1 MIKIN
6 KVLLIGRLTA
16 NPELKYTTSNN
27 AVTTFSIAVDRNFKN
42 EDGNKEADFINIVAW
57 NKKAEL
63 IHQYLKKGDR
73 VGISGRLQVRKYQ
86 NERGENRY
94 VTEVVA
100 DEVEFLNSKKS
111 EEKPVEVQNNQTL
124 EEKVNSNKP
133 YEDFARD
140 HQEEFAYKDDDD
152 YDIHFRGQ
160 YDRKY

>member
-42 EDGNKEADFINIVAW
+42 ENGNKETDFINIVAW

-73 VGISGRLQVRKYQ
+73 VGIVGRLQVRKYQ

-133 YEDFARD
+133 YEDFARE
-140 HQEEFAYKDDDD
+140 HQEEFAYTDDNDSEMP
-152 YDIHFRGQ
+152 F
-160 YDRKY
+160 

>member
-6 KVLLIGRLTA
+6 RIVLIGRLTA
-16 NPELKYTTSNN
+16 NPELRYTANN
-27 AVTTFSIAVDRNFKN
+27 TAVTSFTLAVDRNFKN
-42 EDGNKEADFINIVAW
+42 ENGNKEADFINIVAW

-94 VTEVVA
+94 VTEVIA

-111 EEKPVEVQNNQTL
+111 GFNEKSPVKS

-133 YEDFARD
+133 YEDFAKD
-140 HQEEFAYKDDDD
+140 HQEELSYIDDMGNELP
-152 YDIHFRGQ
+152 F
-160 YDRKY
+160 

>member
-6 KVLLIGRLTA
+6 RIVLIGRLTA
-16 NPELKYTTSNN
+16 NPELRYTTNN
-27 AVTTFSIAVDRNFKN
+27 IAITSFTLAVDRNFKN
-42 EDGNKEADFINIVAW
+42 ENGNKEADFINIVAW

-63 IHQYLKKGDR
+63 IHHYLKKGDR

-100 DEVEFLNSKKS
+100 EEVEFLNSKKS
-111 EEKPVEVQNNQTL
+111 GLDEKSPVKSEDNRTL
-124 EEKVNSNKP
+124 EEKINSNKP

-140 HQEEFAYKDDDD
+140 HQEEFAYTDEEN
-152 YDIHFRGQ
+152 YEYPF
-160 YDRKY
+160 

>member
-6 KVLLIGRLTA
+6 RIVLTGRLTA
-16 NPELKYTTSNN
+16 NPELRYTTNN
-27 AVTTFSIAVDRNFKN
+27 TAVTTFSIAVDRNFKN

-73 VGISGRLQVRKYQ
+73 VGIGGRLQVRKYQ

-111 EEKPVEVQNNQTL
+111 GLDEKGPVKSEDNRTL

-133 YEDFARD
+133 YEDFARE
-140 HQEEFAYKDDDD
+140 HQEELSYVDDDD
-152 YDIHFRGQ
+152 NSLPF
-160 YDRKY
+160 

>member
-6 KVLLIGRLTA
+6 RVVLIGRLTA
-16 NPELKYTTSNN
+16 NPELRFTTSNN

-63 IHQYLKKGDR
+63 IHHYLKKGDR
-73 VGISGRLQVRKYQ
+73 VGIVGRLQVRKYQ

-111 EEKPVEVQNNQTL
+111 GLDEKSPVKSEENRTL

-140 HQEEFAYKDDDD
+140 HQEEFAYTDEEN
-152 YDIHFRGQ
+152 YEYPF
-160 YDRKY
+160 

>member
-6 KVLLIGRLTA
+6 KIVLTGRLTA
-16 NPELKYTTSNN
+16 NPELRYTASNT
-27 AVTTFSIAVDRNFKN
+27 AVTSFTLAVDRNFKN
-42 EDGNKEADFINIVAW
+42 ENGNKEADFINIVAW

-100 DEVEFLNSKKS
+100 EEIEFLNSKKS
-111 EEKPVEVQNNQTL
+111 GLDEKSPVKSEDNRTI

-133 YEDFARD
+133 FEDFARE
-140 HQEEFAYKDDDD
+140 HQEELSYVDDDD
-152 YDIHFRGQ
+152 NEMPF
-160 YDRKY
+160 

>member
-1 MIKIN
+1 MN

-42 EDGNKEADFINIVAW
+42 ENGNKEADFINIVAW

-73 VGISGRLQVRKYQ
+73 VGIVGRLQVRKYQ

-100 DEVEFLNSKKS
+100 DEVEFLNSKKP
-111 EEKPVEVQNNQTL
+111 EEKPVAVQNNQTL
-124 EEKVNSNKP
+124 EEKVNSN
-133 YEDFARD
+133 
-140 HQEEFAYKDDDD
+140 
-152 YDIHFRGQ
+152 
-160 YDRKY
+160 

>member
-1 MIKIN
+1 MN
-6 KVLLIGRLTA
+6 KAVLIGRLTA
-16 NPELKYTTSNN
+16 NPELRYTTNN
-27 AVTTFSIAVDRNFKN
+27 IAITSFTLAVDRNFKN
-42 EDGNKEADFINIVAW
+42 ESGNKEADFINVVAW

-73 VGISGRLQVRKYQ
+73 VGIGGRLQVRKYQ

-100 DEVEFLNSKKS
+100 DEVEFSNSKKP
-111 EEKPVEVQNNQTL
+111 EEKPVAVQNNQTL

-140 HQEEFAYKDDDD
+140 HQEELSYVDDDD
-152 YDIHFRGQ
+152 NSLPF
-160 YDRKY
+160 

>member
-6 KVLLIGRLTA
+6 RVVLIGRLTA
-16 NPELKYTTSNN
+16 NPELRYTANN
-27 AVTTFSIAVDRNFKN
+27 TAVTSFTLAVDRNFKN
-42 EDGNKEADFINIVAW
+42 ENGNKEADFINVVAW

-73 VGISGRLQVRKYQ
+73 VGIGGRLQVRKYQ

-111 EEKPVEVQNNQTL
+111 GLDEKSPVKSEDNRTL
-124 EEKVNSNKP
+124 EEKINSNKP

-140 HQEEFAYKDDDD
+140 HQEEFNYVDDDNSLP
-152 YDIHFRGQ
+152 F
-160 YDRKY
+160 

>member
-6 KVLLIGRLTA
+6 RIVLIGRLTA
-16 NPELKYTTSNN
+16 NPELRYTTNN
-27 AVTTFSIAVDRNFKN
+27 IAITSFTLAVDRNFKN
-42 EDGNKEADFINIVAW
+42 ESGNKEADFINIVAW

-73 VGISGRLQVRKYQ
+73 LGISGRLQVRKYQ
-86 NERGENRY
+86 NGRGENRY

-111 EEKPVEVQNNQTL
+111 GLDEKSPVKSEDNRTL

-140 HQEEFAYKDDDD
+140 HQEEFNYVDDEEE
-152 YDIHFRGQ
+152 YPF
-160 YDRKY
+160 

>member
-16 NPELKYTTSNN
+16 NPELRYTTSNN

-42 EDGNKEADFINIVAW
+42 ENGNKEADFINIVAW

-100 DEVEFLNSKKS
+100 EEIEFLNSKKS
-111 EEKPVEVQNNQTL
+111 GLDEKSPVKSEENQTL

-140 HQEEFAYKDDDD
+140 HQEEFAYTDEEN
-152 YDIHFRGQ
+152 YEYPF
-160 YDRKY
+160 

>member
-1 MIKIN
+1 MN

-16 NPELKYTTSNN
+16 NSELKYTTSNN

>member
-1 MIKIN
+1 MN

-16 NPELKYTTSNN
+16 NPELRYTTSNN
-27 AVTTFSIAVDRNFKN
+27 AVTTFSIAIDRNFKN

-73 VGISGRLQVRKYQ
+73 VGIGGRLQVRKYQ

-111 EEKPVEVQNNQTL
+111 GLDEKSPVKSEENRTI

-140 HQEEFAYKDDDD
+140 HQEEFAYTDEEN
-152 YDIHFRGQ
+152 YEYPF
-160 YDRKY
+160 

>member
-6 KVLLIGRLTA
+6 RVVLIGRLTA
-16 NPELKYTTSNN
+16 NPELRFTASNN

-73 VGISGRLQVRKYQ
+73 VGIGGRLQVRKYQ

-111 EEKPVEVQNNQTL
+111 GLDEKSPVKSEDNRTL

-140 HQEEFAYKDDDD
+140 HQEEFAYTDEEN
-152 YDIHFRGQ
+152 YEYPF
-160 YDRKY
+160 

>member
-6 KVLLIGRLTA
+6 RIVLIGRLTA
-16 NPELKYTTSNN
+16 NPELRYTTNN
-27 AVTTFSIAVDRNFKN
+27 TAVTSFTLAVDRNFKN
-42 EDGNKEADFINIVAW
+42 ENGNKEADFINIVAW

-73 VGISGRLQVRKYQ
+73 LGISGRLQVRKYQ

-100 DEVEFLNSKKS
+100 EEIEFLNIKKSGLDEKSPVKS
-111 EEKPVEVQNNQTL
+111 EENRTL

-133 YEDFARD
+133 YEEFARD
-140 HQEEFAYKDDDD
+140 HQEEFNYVDDGEE
-152 YDIHFRGQ
+152 YPF
-160 YDRKY
+160 

>member
-1 MIKIN
+1 MN

-42 EDGNKEADFINIVAW
+42 ENGNKEADFINIVAW

-73 VGISGRLQVRKYQ
+73 VGIVGRLQVRKYQ

-100 DEVEFLNSKKS
+100 DEVEFLNSKKP
-111 EEKPVEVQNNQTL
+111 EEKPVAVQNNQTL

-133 YEDFARD
+133 YEDFAKD
-140 HQEEFAYKDDDD
+140 HQEELSYVDDDD
-152 YDIHFRGQ
+152 NSLPF
-160 YDRKY
+160 

>member
-1 MIKIN
+1 MN

-16 NPELKYTTSNN
+16 NPELRYTTSNN
-27 AVTTFSIAVDRNFKN
+27 AVTTFSIAIDRNFKN

-73 VGISGRLQVRKYQ
+73 IGISGRLQVRKYQ

-111 EEKPVEVQNNQTL
+111 GLDEKSPVKSEDNRTL
-124 EEKVNSNKP
+124 EEKINSNKP

-140 HQEEFAYKDDDD
+140 HQEEFAYTDEEN
-152 YDIHFRGQ
+152 YEYPF
-160 YDRKY
+160 

>member
-6 KVLLIGRLTA
+6 RIVLIGRLTA
-16 NPELKYTTSNN
+16 NPELCYTTNN
-27 AVTTFSIAVDRNFKN
+27 TAVTSFTLAVERNFKN
-42 EDGNKEADFINIVAW
+42 ESGNKEADFINIVAW

-73 VGISGRLQVRKYQ
+73 VGIGGRLQVRKYQ

-111 EEKPVEVQNNQTL
+111 GLDEKSPVKSEDNRTL

-133 YEDFARD
+133 YEEFARD
-140 HQEEFAYKDDDD
+140 HQEEFNYVDDEEE
-152 YDIHFRGQ
+152 YPF
-160 YDRKY
+160 

>member
-63 IHQYLKKGDR
+63 IHEYVTKGDLIG
-73 VGISGRLQVRKYQ
+73 VFGRLQVRSYQ
-86 NERGENRY
+86 NERGENRR
-94 VTEVVA
+94 VTEVVL
-100 DEVEFLNSKKS
+100 EEIEFLKNKPK
-111 EEKPVEVQNNQTL
+111 EETATSHQNNQTL

-133 YEDFARD
+133 YADFARE
-140 HQEEFAYKDDDD
+140 HQEEFNYVDDEEE
-152 YDIHFRGQ
+152 YPF
-160 YDRKY
+160 

>member
-1 MIKIN
+1 MN

-16 NPELKYTTSNN
+16 NPELRYTTNN
-27 AVTTFSIAVDRNFKN
+27 TAVTSFTLAVDRNFKN

-73 VGISGRLQVRKYQ
+73 VGIGGRLQVRKYQ

-100 DEVEFLNSKKS
+100 DEVEFLNSKKP

-124 EEKVNSNKP
+124 EEKINSNKP

-140 HQEEFAYKDDDD
+140 HQEEFNYIDDEEE
-152 YDIHFRGQ
+152 YPF
-160 YDRKY
+160 

>member
-6 KVLLIGRLTA
+6 RIVLIGRLTA
-16 NPELKYTTSNN
+16 NPELRYTANN
-27 AVTTFSIAVDRNFKN
+27 TAVTSFTLAVDRNFKN
-42 EDGNKEADFINIVAW
+42 ENGNKEADFINIVAW

-73 VGISGRLQVRKYQ
+73 LGISGRLQVRKYQ

-94 VTEVVA
+94 VTEIIA

-111 EEKPVEVQNNQTL
+111 GLDEKSPVKSEDNRTL

-133 YEDFARD
+133 YEEFARD
-140 HQEEFAYKDDDD
+140 HQEEFNYVDDGEE
-152 YDIHFRGQ
+152 YPF
-160 YDRKY
+160 

>member
-1 MIKIN
+1 MNKIILVGN
-6 KVLLIGRLTA
+6 VCNEIEIR
-16 NPELKYTTSNN
+16 YTSNN
-27 AVTTFSIAVDRNFKN
+27 TPVTTFSIAVDRNFKN
-42 EDGNKEADFINIVAW
+42 ENGNKDADFINIVAW

-63 IHQYLKKGDR
+63 IHHYLKKGDR

-100 DEVEFLNSKKS
+100 EEVEFLNSKKS
-111 EEKPVEVQNNQTL
+111 GLDEKSPVKSEENQTL

-140 HQEEFAYKDDDD
+140 HQEEFAYTDEEN
-152 YDIHFRGQ
+152 YEYPF
-160 YDRKY
+160 

>member
-1 MIKIN
+1 MN

-42 EDGNKEADFINIVAW
+42 ENGNKEADFINIVAW

-73 VGISGRLQVRKYQ
+73 VGIVGRLQVRKYQ

-133 YEDFARD
+133 YEDFARE
-140 HQEEFAYKDDDD
+140 HQEEFAYTDDNDSEMP
-152 YDIHFRGQ
+152 F
-160 YDRKY
+160 

>member
-6 KVLLIGRLTA
+6 RVVLIGRLTA
-16 NPELKYTTSNN
+16 NPELRYTANN
-27 AVTTFSIAVDRNFKN
+27 TAVTSFTLAVDRNFKN
-42 EDGNKEADFINIVAW
+42 ESGNKEADFINIVAW

-73 VGISGRLQVRKYQ
+73 LGISGRLQVRKYQ

-111 EEKPVEVQNNQTL
+111 GLDEKSPVKSEENQTL

-140 HQEEFAYKDDDD
+140 HQEEFAYTDEEN
-152 YDIHFRGQ
+152 YEYPF
-160 YDRKY
+160 

>member
-6 KVLLIGRLTA
+6 RVVLIGRLTA
-16 NPELKYTTSNN
+16 NPELRFTTSNN

-73 VGISGRLQVRKYQ
+73 VGIGGRLQVRKYQ
-86 NERGENRY
+86 NDRGENRY
-94 VTEVVA
+94 VTEIVA

-111 EEKPVEVQNNQTL
+111 GLDEKSPVKSEDNRTL

-133 YEDFARD
+133 YEEFARD
-140 HQEEFAYKDDDD
+140 HQEEFNYVDDGEE
-152 YDIHFRGQ
+152 YPF
-160 YDRKY
+160 

>member
-6 KVLLIGRLTA
+6 RIVLIGRLTA
-16 NPELKYTTSNN
+16 NPELCYTTNN
-27 AVTTFSIAVDRNFKN
+27 TAVTSFTLAVDRNFKN
-42 EDGNKEADFINIVAW
+42 ESGNKEADFINIVAW

-73 VGISGRLQVRKYQ
+73 LGIVGRLQVRKYQ

-111 EEKPVEVQNNQTL
+111 GLDEKSPVKSEDNRTI

-140 HQEEFAYKDDDD
+140 HQEEFAYTDEEN
-152 YDIHFRGQ
+152 YEYPF
-160 YDRKY
+160 

>member
-6 KVLLIGRLTA
+6 RVVLIGRLTA
-16 NPELKYTTSNN
+16 NPELRYTTSNN

-63 IHQYLKKGDR
+63 IHHYLKKGDR
-73 VGISGRLQVRKYQ
+73 VGIVGRLQVRKYQ

-100 DEVEFLNSKKS
+100 EDIEFLNSKKS
-111 EEKPVEVQNNQTL
+111 GLDEKSPVKSEDNRTL
-124 EEKVNSNKP
+124 EEKVNSNAP
-133 YEDFARD
+133 YEQFARD
-140 HQEEFAYKDDDD
+140 HQEEFNYTDEEE
-152 YDIHFRGQ
+152 YPF
-160 YDRKY
+160 

>member
-1 MIKIN
+1 MNKI
-6 KVLLIGRLTA
+6 LLIGRLTA
-16 NPELKYTTSNN
+16 NPELRYTTSNN

-133 YEDFARD
+133 YEDFAIE
-140 HQEEFAYKDDDD
+140 HQEEFNYVDDEEE
-152 YDIHFRGQ
+152 YPF
-160 YDRKY
+160 

>member
-1 MIKIN
+1 MN

-16 NPELKYTTSNN
+16 NPELRYTTSNN

-63 IHQYLKKGDR
+63 INQYLKKGDK
-73 VGISGRLQVRKYQ
+73 VGIIGRLQVRSYQ
-86 NERGENRY
+86 NEKGQNRY

-111 EEKPVEVQNNQTL
+111 EEKLVSAEV
-124 EEKVNSNKP
+124 KVDSNKP
-133 YEDFARD
+133 YEEFAKE
-140 HQEEFAYKDDDD
+140 HQEEFNYSDEDLP
-152 YDIHFRGQ
+152 F
-160 YDRKY
+160 

>member
-1 MIKIN
+1 MNKI
-6 KVLLIGRLTA
+6 VLTGRLTA
-16 NPELKYTTSNN
+16 NPELRYTANN
-27 AVTTFSIAVDRNFKN
+27 TAVTSFTLAVDRNFKN
-42 EDGNKEADFINIVAW
+42 ESGNKEADFINIVAW

-111 EEKPVEVQNNQTL
+111 GLDEK
-124 EEKVNSNKP
+124 
-133 YEDFARD
+133 R
-140 HQEEFAYKDDDD
+140 
-152 YDIHFRGQ
+152 
-160 YDRKY
+160 

>member
-1 MIKIN
+1 MN

-16 NPELKYTTSNN
+16 NPELRYTTSNN

-42 EDGNKEADFINIVAW
+42 ENGNKEADFINIVAW

-73 VGISGRLQVRKYQ
+73 LGIVGRLQVRKYQ

-111 EEKPVEVQNNQTL
+111 GLDEKSPVKSEDNRTIEEKI
-124 EEKVNSNKP
+124 NSNKP

-140 HQEEFAYKDDDD
+140 HQEEFAYTDEEN
-152 YDIHFRGQ
+152 YEYPF
-160 YDRKY
+160 